1 MRFLKSLP
9 TKMKPQLIITFV
21 FILMLAG
28 CSSKQ
33 HLSFNDIPIDG
44 KLDIFAEK
52 MVKSGFTDLKRIT
65 ENQVQLTGKFQEN
78 DCTIDVFGAGKS
90 RLTYKVIVSL
100 PGEDHDSL
108 SYSCE
113 KLRKLYAAEYG
124 NPKNVF
130 KQFQNSSRFL
140 FNERKFTRKLAIGDY
155 SKFFTGSGFIT
166 LELRDGYIAIIYLD
180 RLNYDIRKRELQP
193 GNEYENN
200 E

>member
-1 MRFLKSLP
+1 
-9 TKMKPQLIITFV
+9 MKPQLIITFLL
-21 FILMLAG
+21 ILLLTG
-28 CSSKQ
+28 CNSKQ
-33 HLSFNDIPIDG
+33 HLAFNGIPIDG
-44 KLDIFAEK
+44 ELDTFTEE
-52 MVKSGFTDLKRIT
+52 MVKSGFSGLERIT
-65 ENQVQLTGKFQEN
+65 ENQVRLTGKFLDK
-78 DCTIDVFGAGKS
+78 DCDIDVYGTRKS

-113 KLRKLYAAEYG
+113 KLRKLYAAKYG
-124 NPKNVF
+124 NPKNVY

-155 SKFFTGSGFIT
+155 SKFYTNSGFIT